1 MYGVYIYF
9 WPTLLISSSRATA
22 RVITQNK
29 DATAADTRAPYKGA
43 RPICTPKRRTRAP
56 KLGATQNMDAKAADI
71 HVRPN

>member
-56 KLGATQNMDAKAADI
+56 K
-71 HVRPN
+71 